1 MGLGVGLGCLI
12 NRFCCVRS
20 VERSWVG
27 VVGVRGVELVLGV
40 CRGGRDHDLPARGG
54 LPEQVVLGRL
64 VVVGCEVV
72 E

>member
-1 MGLGVGLGCLI
+1 M
-12 NRFCCVRS
+12 
-20 VERSWVG
+20 
-27 VVGVRGVELVLGV
+27 VGVRGVELVLGV

-54 LPEQVVLGRL
+54 LPEQVVQVVVGRL